1 MKKLI
6 KYIAALVIVTAASCT
21 KNFTKINTNPSAYS
35 SAEPAFVLPGVFYT
49 TLNRFALTNIQ
60 NLWEYGHMIQQPGR
74 YNPGA
79 DDNWI
84 KMYVNVLGNTIQL
97 KKLFAGNPAYVNTM
111 AITDIWECYV
121 YAFLVGSY
129 GPCPYTHMGDT
140 SNPYVLYD
148 DENTIYTSLLTR
160 LKADAAAIKVTG
172 GDKFTQD
179 PIYGGDMSKW
189 IKFANSLR
197 LRIALTVQ
205 KNLPDLAVTNIKDCM
220 ANESQLLT
228 SDADDPKFNYG
239 TGSGSQSQYNISISL
254 STTYT
259 VSNGALPTMSDYI
272 FLWFRSY
279 KDPRINA
286 YFVKAVKPFAI
297 TDTLTSTADSKHY
310 IVSYPIP
317 HLGQQKGSPT
327 LIPSWTWVT
336 PTHATN
342 DPPFNGAS
350 VTNQNFSTP
359 IPALYA
365 ATRPFYIMTYAE
377 VCFMKAEASMN
388 GYTGTQTA
396 DQYYYAGI
404 NANFA
409 FWGLSQAQATTY
421 EAQNGIKWST
431 GSVGFY
437 HQWTPVISSALLAG
451 NNLKKIWLQQW
462 INYYDDGGFE
472 AWLLQRR
479 TQNLTLPP
487 QTNPGL
493 GLAITNAQNLPDRF
507 PYPATEIANNP
518 QGYASGLK
526 LLSGADYQQTRLA
539 FEPNYTP
546 IDWNKTTSYY
556 NISFVQKWYGN
567 TIQDAQTGIVAQ
579 GAGVAADLKIINSY

>member
-6 KYIAALVIVTAASCT
+6 TYIIVLLIASTVSCT
-21 KNFTKINTNPSAYS
+21 KNFTEINTNPEAYS

-60 NLWEYGHMIQQPGR
+60 NLWEYGHMIQQQGR

-79 DDNWI
+79 DDNWV
-84 KMYVNVLGNTIQL
+84 KMYVNVLGNTAQL
-97 KKLFAGNPAYVNTM
+97 KKRFAGNPAYANTT

-129 GPCPYTHMGDT
+129 GPCPYTYMGDI

-148 DENTIYTSLLTR
+148 DENTIYTSLLSR

-205 KNLPDLAVTNIKDCM
+205 KNLPALAVSNIQDCM

-239 TGSGSQSQYNISISL
+239 TASGSQSQYNVTL
-254 STTYT
+254 SQSNSYT
-259 VSNGALPTMSDYI
+259 VSNGLLPTMSDYV
-272 FLWFRSY
+272 FFWFRTY
-279 KDPRINA
+279 KDPRLDA
-286 YFVKAVKPFAI
+286 YFTKAVKPFAI
-297 TDTLTSTADSKHY
+297 VDTLTSTADSKHY

-317 HLGQQKGSPT
+317 HLGQQKGLPSF
-327 LIPSWTWVT
+327 IPSWTWVT
-336 PTHATN
+336 PTHTTN

-350 VTNQNFSTP
+350 VINQNFSTP
-359 IPALYA
+359 TAALYA
-365 ATRPFYIMTYAE
+365 STRPFYIMTYAE
-377 VCFMKAEASMN
+377 VCFMKAEAALK
-388 GYTGTQTA
+388 GYGGSQTA

-409 FWGLSQAQATTY
+409 FWGLSQTQATTY
-421 EAQNGIKWST
+421 QTQNGIKWNT

-437 HQWTPVISSALLAG
+437 HQWTPVISSALSA
-451 NNLKKIWLQQW
+451 NDNLRKIWLQQW

-487 QTNPGL
+487 HTQPGL
-493 GLAITNAQNLPDRF
+493 GAAFTNAQNLPDRF

-518 QGYASGLK
+518 QGYLSGVK
-526 LLSGADYQQTRLA
+526 LLGGADYQQTRLA
-539 FEPNYTP
+539 FEANYTP
-546 IDWNKTTSYY
+546 IDWNKVPSYY
-556 NISFVQKWYGN
+556 NISFVQQWYGN
-567 TIQDAQTGIVAQ
+567 TIQAAQAGIVSQ
-579 GAGVAADLKIINSY
+579 GAGVATDLKIISSY